1 MSNKKV
7 TTLSFNGIALN
18 PVMRDGQIWM
28 TASDLAKALD
38 YSRVDNISKIYN
50 RNADEFTEAMTLNVN
65 MGVKG
70 FGNGNSEKSVRIFS
84 LRGCHLIAMMA
95 RTKVAK
101 DFRVWVLDVLD
112 SEVGAPVP
120 TPTPMS
126 VSNADW
132 TRYLQALTIPEMVQL
147 TGHDQKSVIS
157 GLYQATHSRDE
168 RIHQQ
173 PTLPNLPLQVQT
185 ALDQF
190 WDTVSQLD
198 LQQINHSRDP
208 EVLAISLPELY
219 TRAGEQLPQRRSM
232 LSALK
237 HSLIPQFKDSNHAI
251 NSTITGNTKK
261 CWVFVMPTDQESQLE
276 T

>member
-1 MSNKKV
+1 MSQQKGNNEV
-7 TTLSFNGIALN
+7 MPLAFNGIAIS

-38 YSRVDNISKIYN
+38 YSDVRSVTKIHS
-50 RNADEFTEAMTLNVN
+50 RNANEFTSAMTTVVN
-65 MGVKG
+65 MTTVRKT
-70 FGNGNSEKSVRIFS
+70 GNVEMDNRIFS
-84 LRGCHLIAMMA
+84 LRGCHLIAMFA

-101 DFRVWVLDVLD
+101 DFRVWVLDILD
-112 SEVGAPVP
+112 SEVGAPVAA
-120 TPTPMS
+120 PTPMS

-147 TGHDQKSVIS
+147 TGHSEKGVIS
-157 GLYQATHSRDE
+157 GLYHATHSREE
-168 RIHQQ
+168 RAPQQ
-173 PTLPNLPLQVQT
+173 PTLPNIPPQVLT

-219 TRAGEQLPQRRSM
+219 SQAGEQLPQRRSM

-261 CWVFVMPTDQESQLE
+261 CWVFVMPNKQ
-276 T
+276 

>member
-1 MSNKKV
+1 MSQQKGNNEV
-7 TTLSFNGIALN
+7 MPLAFNGIAIS

-38 YSRVDNISKIYN
+38 YSRSDKVTQIYN
-50 RNADEFTEAMTLNVN
+50 RNADEFTEAMTLNLN

-70 FGNGNSEKSVRIFS
+70 FGSGNSEKLVRIFS
-84 LRGCHLIAMMA
+84 LRGCHLIAMLA

-101 DFRVWVLDVLD
+101 DFRVWVLDILD
-112 SEVGAPVP
+112 SEVGAPVAA
-120 TPTPMS
+120 PTPMS

-147 TGHDQKSVIS
+147 TGYSEKGVIS
-157 GLYQATHSRDE
+157 GLYHATHSSEE
-168 RIHQQ
+168 RSPQQ
-173 PTLPNLPLQVQT
+173 PTLPNIPPQVQS

-219 TRAGEQLPQRRSM
+219 STAGEQLPQRRSM

-261 CWVFVMPTDQESQLE
+261 CWVFVMPNKQ
-276 T
+276 

>member
-1 MSNKKV
+1 MSQQKGNNEV
-7 TTLSFNGIALN
+7 MPLAFNGIAIS

-50 RNADEFTEAMTLNVN
+50 RNVDEFTEAMTLNVN

-101 DFRVWVLDVLD
+101 AFRVWVLDILD
-112 SEVGAPVP
+112 SEVGAPVAA
-120 TPTPMS
+120 PTPMS

-132 TRYLQALTIPEMVQL
+132 TRYLQSLTIPEMAQL
-147 TGHDQKSVIS
+147 TGHSEKSVIS
-157 GLYQATHSRDE
+157 GLYHATYDSEE
-168 RIHQQ
+168 RAPQQ
-173 PTLPNLPLQVQT
+173 SVLPNIPPQVQT

-208 EVLAISLPELY
+208 QVLAISLPEIY
-219 TRAGEQLPQRRSM
+219 STAGEQLPQRRSM

-261 CWVFVMPTDQESQLE
+261 CWVFVMPNKQE
-276 T
+276 

>member
-1 MSNKKV
+1 MNQQKGNNEV
-7 TTLSFNGIALN
+7 MPLAFNGIAIS

-38 YSRVDNISKIYN
+38 YSRSDKVTQIYN
-50 RNADEFTEAMTLNVN
+50 RNADEFTEAMTLNLN

-70 FGNGNSEKSVRIFS
+70 FGSGNSEKLVRIFS
-84 LRGCHLIAMMA
+84 LRGCHLIAMFA

-101 DFRVWVLDVLD
+101 DFRVWVLDILD
-112 SEVGAPVP
+112 SEVGAPVAA
-120 TPTPMS
+120 PTPMS

-147 TGHDQKSVIS
+147 TGHSEKGVIS
-157 GLYQATHSRDE
+157 GLYHATHSREE
-168 RIHQQ
+168 RAPQQ
-173 PTLPNLPLQVQT
+173 PTLPNIPPQVQT

-261 CWVFVMPTDQESQLE
+261 CWVFVMPNKQ
-276 T
+276 

>member
-1 MSNKKV
+1 MSQQKGNNEV
-7 TTLSFNGIALN
+7 MPLAFNGIAIS

-50 RNADEFTEAMTLNVN
+50 RNVDEFTEAMTLNVN

-70 FGNGNSEKSVRIFS
+70 FGNGNSEKLVRIFS
-84 LRGCHLIAMMA
+84 LRGCHLIAMFA

-101 DFRVWVLDVLD
+101 DFRVWVLDILD
-112 SEVGAPVP
+112 SEVGAPVAE
-120 TPTPMS
+120 PTPMS

-147 TGHDQKSVIS
+147 TGHSEKGVIS
-157 GLYQATHSRDE
+157 GLYHATHSREE
-168 RIHQQ
+168 RAPQQ
-173 PTLPNLPLQVQT
+173 PTLPNIPPQVQT

-261 CWVFVMPTDQESQLE
+261 CWVFVMPNKQ
-276 T
+276 

>member
-1 MSNKKV
+1 MSQQKGNNEV
-7 TTLSFNGIALN
+7 MPLAFNGIAIS

-50 RNADEFTEAMTLNVN
+50 RNVDEFTEAMTLNVN

-84 LRGCHLIAMMA
+84 LRGCHLIAMFA

-101 DFRVWVLDVLD
+101 DFRVWVLDILD
-112 SEVGAPVP
+112 SEVGAPVAE
-120 TPTPMS
+120 PTPMS

-147 TGHDQKSVIS
+147 TGHSEKGVIS
-157 GLYQATHSRDE
+157 GLYHATHSSEE
-168 RIHQQ
+168 RSPQQ
-173 PTLPNLPLQVQT
+173 PTLPNIPPQVQT

-208 EVLAISLPELY
+208 QVLAISLPELY

-261 CWVFVMPTDQESQLE
+261 CWVFVMPNKQ
-276 T
+276 

>member
-1 MSNKKV
+1 MSQQKGNNEV
-7 TTLSFNGIALN
+7 MPLAFNGIAIS

-50 RNADEFTEAMTLNVN
+50 RNVDEFTEAMTLNVN

-84 LRGCHLIAMMA
+84 LRGCHLIAMFA

-101 DFRVWVLDVLD
+101 DFRVWVLDILD
-112 SEVGAPVP
+112 SEVGAPVAA
-120 TPTPMS
+120 PTPMS

-147 TGHDQKSVIS
+147 TGHSERGVIS
-157 GLYQATHSRDE
+157 GLYHATHSREE
-168 RIHQQ
+168 RAPQQ
-173 PTLPNLPLQVQT
+173 PTLPNIPPQVQT

-219 TRAGEQLPQRRSM
+219 SQAGEQLPQRRSM

-261 CWVFVMPTDQESQLE
+261 CWVFVMPNKQ
-276 T
+276 

>member
-1 MSNKKV
+1 MSQQKGNNEV
-7 TTLSFNGIALN
+7 MPLAFNGIAIS

-38 YSRVDNISKIYN
+38 YSRSDKVTQIYN
-50 RNADEFTEAMTLNVN
+50 RNADEFTEAMTLNLN

-70 FGNGNSEKSVRIFS
+70 FGSGNSEKLVRIFS
-84 LRGCHLIAMMA
+84 LRGCHLIAMFA

-101 DFRVWVLDVLD
+101 DFRVWVLDILD
-112 SEVGAPVP
+112 SEVGAPVAE
-120 TPTPMS
+120 PTPMS

-147 TGHDQKSVIS
+147 TGHSEKDCIS
-157 GLYQATHSRDE
+157 GLYHATHSREE
-168 RIHQQ
+168 RAPQQ
-173 PTLPNLPLQVQT
+173 PTLPNIPPQVQT

-219 TRAGEQLPQRRSM
+219 TQAGEQLPQRRSM

-261 CWVFVMPTDQESQLE
+261 CWVFVMPNKQ
-276 T
+276 

>member
-1 MSNKKV
+1 MSQQKGNNEV
-7 TTLSFNGIALN
+7 MPLAFNGIAIS

-50 RNADEFTEAMTLNVN
+50 RNVDEFTEAMTLNVN

-84 LRGCHLIAMMA
+84 LRGCHLIAMFA

-101 DFRVWVLDVLD
+101 DFRVWVLDILD
-112 SEVGAPVP
+112 SEVGAPVAA
-120 TPTPMS
+120 PTPMS

-147 TGHDQKSVIS
+147 TGHSEKGVIS
-157 GLYQATHSRDE
+157 GLYHATHSREE
-168 RIHQQ
+168 RAPQQ
-173 PTLPNLPLQVQT
+173 PTLPNIPPQVQT

-219 TRAGEQLPQRRSM
+219 SQAGEQLPQRRSM

-261 CWVFVMPTDQESQLE
+261 CWVFVMPNKQ
-276 T
+276 